1 MLMILQR
8 SPSADGATIGEITVD
23 GVHECYTCEDVVCL
37 THTSDC
43 AVHNAPALPPGP
55 CDCGLVGEKIP
66 GQTAIP
72 AGRYR
77 VIVNRSERF
86 SKLAGRD
93 VFLPL
98 LLDVPGF
105 EGVRIHTGNRPEDTE
120 GCILPGLK
128 RDTNSVGQSR
138 MAFEP
143 LFAKIVAAT
152 QDGGE
157 CWIEV
162 RDA

>member
-8 SPSADGATIGEITVD
+8 QPSADGATIGELSIE
-23 GVHECYTCEDVVCL
+23 GQHECWTLEDVVRL
-37 THTSDC
+37 TR
-43 AVHNAPALPPGP
+43 APDGSV
-55 CDCGLVGEKIP
+55 VGTKIP
-66 GQTAIP
+66 GKTAIP

-77 VIVNRSERF
+77 VVIDWSNRFQRMM
-86 SKLAGRD
+86 
-93 VFLPL
+93 PHI
-98 LLDVPGF
+98 LDVEQFDGI
-105 EGVRIHTGNRPEDTE
+105 RMHAGNTAEDTD
-120 GCILPGLK
+120 GCPLVGVTKGANTI
-128 RDTNSVGQSR
+128 GQSR

>member
-1 MLMILQR
+1 MNLLLQR
-8 SPSADGATIGEITVD
+8 QPSADGATIGELSID
-23 GVHECYTCEDVVCL
+23 GVHECWTCEDVVR
-37 THTSDC
+37 
-43 AVHNAPALPPGP
+43 PPG
-55 CDCGLVGEKIP
+55 VKVP

-77 VIVNRSERF
+77 VTVTFSNRFQR
-86 SKLAGRD
+86 L
-93 VFLPL
+93 LPL
-98 LLDVPGF
+98 VNDVPGF
-105 EGVRIHTGNRPEDTE
+105 TGIRIHPGNTAADTE
-120 GCILPGLK
+120 GCILPGVVK
-128 RDTNSVGQSR
+128 GTNNVGQSR

>member
-1 MLMILQR
+1 MNLLLQR
-8 SPSADGATIGEITVD
+8 QPSADGATIGELSID
-23 GVHECYTCEDVVCL
+23 GVHECWTCEDVVR
-37 THTSDC
+37 
-43 AVHNAPALPPGP
+43 PPG
-55 CDCGLVGEKIP
+55 VKVP

-86 SKLAGRD
+86 SRLAGHD

-105 EGVRIHTGNRPEDTE
+105 EGVRMHTGNRPEDTE
-120 GCILPGLK
+120 GCILPGAV
-128 RDTNSVGQSR
+128 RGTNNVGQSR

>member
-1 MLMILQR
+1 MLMVLQR
-8 SPSADGATIGEITVD
+8 QPSADGATIGELSID
-23 GVHECYTCEDVVCL
+23 GQHECWTCEDVVR
-37 THTSDC
+37 
-43 AVHNAPALPPGP
+43 PPG
-55 CDCGLVGEKIP
+55 VKVP

-77 VIVNRSERF
+77 VTVTFSNRFQR
-86 SKLAGRD
+86 L
-93 VFLPL
+93 LPL
-98 LLDVPGF
+98 VNDVPGF
-105 EGVRIHTGNRPEDTE
+105 TGIRIHPGNTAADTE
-120 GCILPGLK
+120 GCILPGVVK
-128 RDTNSVGQSR
+128 GTNNVGQSR

-157 CWIEV
+157 CWIDV

>member
-8 SPSADGATIGEITVD
+8 QPSADGATIGELSIE
-23 GVHECYTCEDVVCL
+23 GQHECWTCEDVVR
-37 THTSDC
+37 
-43 AVHNAPALPPGP
+43 PPGVKV
-55 CDCGLVGEKIP
+55 LGE
-66 GQTAIP
+66 TAIP

-77 VIVNRSERF
+77 VTVTFSNRFQR
-86 SKLAGRD
+86 L
-93 VFLPL
+93 LPL
-98 LLDVPGF
+98 VNDVPGF
-105 EGVRIHTGNRPEDTE
+105 TGIRIHPGNTAADTE
-120 GCILPGLK
+120 GCILPGVVK
-128 RDTNSVGQSR
+128 GTNNVGQSR

-157 CWIEV
+157 CWIDV

>member
-8 SPSADGATIGEITVD
+8 QPSADGATIGELSID
-23 GVHECYTCEDVVCL
+23 GVHECWTLEDVVR
-37 THTSDC
+37 
-43 AVHNAPALPPGP
+43 PPG
-55 CDCGLVGEKIP
+55 VKVP

-77 VIVNRSERF
+77 VTVTFSNRFQR
-86 SKLAGRD
+86 L
-93 VFLPL
+93 LPL
-98 LLDVPGF
+98 VNDVPGF
-105 EGVRIHTGNRPEDTE
+105 TGIRIHPGNTAADTD
-120 GCILPGLK
+120 GCLLVGVTK
-128 RDTNSVGQSR
+128 GANSVGQSR

-143 LFAKIVAAT
+143 LFAKIVAAV

>member
-1 MLMILQR
+1 MNILLQR
-8 SPSADGATIGEITVD
+8 QPSSDGATIGEMFAD
-23 GVHECYTCEDVVCL
+23 GAHECYTCEDVVRL

-43 AVHNAPALPPGP
+43 AVHNGPALPPGP
-55 CDCGLVGEKIP
+55 CDCGLVGVKVP

-77 VIVNRSERF
+77 VVVTFSNRFQR
-86 SKLAGRD
+86 L
-93 VFLPL
+93 LPL

-105 EGVRIHTGNRPEDTE
+105 EGVRMHTGNRPEDTE
-120 GCILPGLK
+120 GCILPGVVK
-128 RDTNSVGQSR
+128 GTNNVGQSR

-143 LFAKIVAAT
+143 LFAKIVAAV

-162 RDA
+162 RDAA